1 MTGKSCVEPHND
13 RHRSGLCA
21 AHHFIMLP
29 GLADARDPFHCIVL
43 ASEPVDGPDSLGL
56 RTWPVCGRHEG
67 RELDAHDECV
77 LRRSSWNARK
87 YRSRT
92 ARGSPRCAWVCC
104 EDFAHAIANDF
115 STLYWHA
122 ITYPTQRSADSV
134 DVLSKP
140 STFLHFGL
148 TCCIQHT
155 ELLANSRKRCVTG
168 TTFNPALLVPRRAPP
183 CGLNIARLTVMCSVR
198 VLRAACA

>member
-1 MTGKSCVEPHND
+1 MTG
-13 RHRSGLCA
+13 
-21 AHHFIMLP
+21 
-29 GLADARDPFHCIVL
+29 IVL
-43 ASEPVDGPDSLGL
+43 ASVQRTILSYCRALRMLDLPSIAYFSHLNRWTVLTVSACGL
-56 RTWPVCGRHEG
+56 SRYAEGNEG

-122 ITYPTQRSADSV
+122 ITYPTQRSVDSV